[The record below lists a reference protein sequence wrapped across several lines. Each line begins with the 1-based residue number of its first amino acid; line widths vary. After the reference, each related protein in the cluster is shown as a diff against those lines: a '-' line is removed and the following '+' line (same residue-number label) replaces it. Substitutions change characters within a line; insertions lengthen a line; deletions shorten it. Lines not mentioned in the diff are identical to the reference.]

1 MAISLTHTTVAVGTD
16 AGNGEIAKAEWN
28 ENHTITMA
36 ADRLLGRTTAGT
48 GAVEE
53 ITVGTGLTLSAG
65 SLAVTGSTYQP
76 LDSELTALAGLVSAA
91 DRLPYFTG
99 SGAASLATFTTAGR
113 NLLDDA
119 SASDQRTTLGVGT
132 GDSPQFT
139 AINLGHASDTTLT
152 RVSAGVMAIEGV
164 NVVTT
169 SATQTLSG
177 KTITDLI
184 LEGAVDE
191 EEFTITDAAAFVI
204 DPSNG
209 SLQKITLVTT
219 SRTPA
224 AAPAGWTAGK
234 GLLLKINDGTNCTIN
249 WGTLGV
255 TWVGGTAPT
264 LATTGWTV
272 VALWRDA
279 DAIYGKHVGDVA

>member
-1 MAISLTHTTVAVGTD
+1 MAVSLTHTTVAAGTD

-28 ENHTITMA
+28 ENHTLTMA
-36 ADRLLGRTTAGT
+36 TARLLGRTTASA

-53 ITVGTGLTLSAG
+53 ISAGTGLTLSSG
-65 SLAVTGSTYQP
+65 SLSVTANTYQP
-76 LDSELTALAGLVSAA
+76 LDSELTALAGLTSAA

-99 SGAASLATFTTAGR
+99 SGTASLATFTTAGR

-119 SASDQRTTLGVGT
+119 DASAQRTTLGLVIGTNVQAWDADLDTWATKTAPTGVVVGT
-132 GDSPQFT
+132 TD
-139 AINLGHASDTTLT
+139 
-152 RVSAGVMAIEGV
+152 
-164 NVVTT
+164 
-169 SATQTLSG
+169 TQTLSG
-177 KTITDLI
+177 KTITNLI
-184 LEGAVDE
+184 LDGAVDE

-209 SLQKITLVTT
+209 SLQKITLGA

-234 GLLLKINDGTNCTIN
+234 GLLLKINDGTAYTIT
-249 WGTLGV
+249 WSTLGV

-279 DAIYGKHVGDVA
+279 DAIYGKHIGDVA